1 MEAPRDLTEC
11 AAYAE
16 LKALPAVQ
24 SLRDLFAQDPGRA
37 RRQVFTAGDLR
48 VDLSKHLVDD
58 EVWALLVD
66 LARELHLEER
76 RDAQLGGAIVNQ
88 TEGRAVAHTALR
100 MPVTSRL
107 VIDGED
113 VIPQVHQVLRRMSDA
128 ARRVR
133 DGDWR
138 GSSGRRLR
146 TVVNLGIGGSDLG
159 PSMAYEALR
168 PFVLPGLECRFVS
181 NVDGADLAGALR
193 GLDPAETLIVVS
205 SKTFTT
211 METMTNARSARA
223 WLIEALGADAL
234 GDHLMAVTTNIPA
247 AIEFGVRP
255 EAVFGFWDWVGG
267 RFSLDS
273 AIGLTLMI
281 AIGPDSFAEFLA
293 GMHLVD
299 VHFATTPLERN
310 VPVLMGLLGVWYTD
324 MLGAHSRAVVPY
336 AHDLRRFPPF
346 LQQLEMESN
355 GKSVRLD
362 GSPVSAPTSPI
373 VWGEPGTNGQHAFF
387 QLLHQ
392 GTRLVP
398 VDFIGFATSHSVI
411 SHGVDLAE
419 HHDLLLANMLAQSA
433 ALAFGRTAA
442 EGAALG
448 VAPHLIPHRTFPGN
462 RPSTII
468 LADDLNPSTLGQL
481 VALYEHMVS
490 VQGIVWGINSFDQWG
505 VELGK
510 ELASSIVPAL
520 VDGAGLD
527 ALDPSTRDSIA
538 WIRRTR

>member
-1 MEAPRDLTEC
+1 VEAPRDLTEC
-11 AAYAE
+11 EAWRK
-16 LKALPAVQ
+16 LTALPPVPA
-24 SLRDLFAQDPGRA
+24 LRALFEHDPDRS
-37 RRQVFTAGDLR
+37 RRYVFAAGDLR

-58 EVWALLVD
+58 QVWAVLVD
-66 LARELHLEER
+66 LARQIGLEER
-76 RDAQLGGAIVNQ
+76 RDRQLGGAIVNH

-100 MPVTSRL
+100 MPITSSL
-107 VIDGED
+107 VIDGVD
-113 VIPQVHQVLRRMSDA
+113 VIPQVHEVLDRMAEA

-138 GSSGRRLR
+138 GRSGQRIR

-159 PSMAYEALR
+159 PLMAYEALR

-181 NVDGADLAGALR
+181 NVDGADLAEALR
-193 GLDPAETLIVVS
+193 GLDPAETLVVVS

-211 METMTNARSARA
+211 VETMTNARSARA
-223 WLIEALGADAL
+223 WLIDTVGVDAL
-234 GDHLMAVTTNIPA
+234 GDHLVAVTTNTA
-247 AIEFGVRP
+247 AAVEFGVRAD
-255 EAVFGFWDWVGG
+255 AVFGFWDWVGG

-281 AIGPDSFAEFLA
+281 AIGPESFSELLA
-293 GMHLVD
+293 GMHLMD
-299 VHFATTPLERN
+299 THFATAPLAQN
-310 VPVLMGLLGVWYTD
+310 VPVLMGLLGMWYAD
-324 MLGAHSRAVVPY
+324 VLGAHSRAVVPY
-336 AHDLRRFPPF
+336 AHDLRRFPAF

-362 GSPVSAPTSPI
+362 GSPVSVPTSPI

-398 VDFIGFATSHSVI
+398 VDFIGFARSHHVI
-411 SHGVDLAE
+411 SHGVDLE
-419 HHDLLLANMLAQSA
+419 GHHDLLLANLLAQSA
-433 ALAFGRTAA
+433 ALAFGRTAD
-442 EGAALG
+442 EVAALG
-448 VAPHLIPHRTFPGN
+448 VGPDLVPHRTFPGN
-462 RPSTII
+462 RPSTVI

-481 VALYEHMVS
+481 VALYEHIVS

-510 ELASSIVPAL
+510 ELASSIMPAL
-520 VDGAGLD
+520 VDGIGLD
-527 ALDPSTRDSIA
+527 ALDPSTQQSIA
-538 WIRRTR
+538 WIQRTR